1 MVMTR
6 RKIPP
11 PPPDLIKALCRIN
24 RALGRLGVE
33 PICPVSDAKAMPATQ
48 VREMVALS
56 ERQLT
61 EISRAL
67 RGYLG

>member
-1 MVMTR
+1 MPR

-11 PPPDLIKALCRIN
+11 ATPDLIKALDRIN
-24 RALGRLGVE
+24 RALARLGVE
-33 PICPVSDAKAMPATQ
+33 PICPVSDAKDMPATQ
-48 VREMVALS
+48 IREIVALS